1 MDLLR
6 LSRAACFA
14 TLAAAAL
21 LPKLPMADDCTMPIE
36 VDSVVYCS
44 VSMYAIIANPSQ
56 HHGQAVQVV
65 GYLKFEMDS
74 AVIGPS
80 LEAVRG
86 AIILPDVVLV
96 EVKEKDKA
104 KFVELDEELV
114 AVYGTFIYDRSG
126 DRGLLIDKHL
136 LNINEIHRH

>member
-1 MDLLR
+1 
-6 LSRAACFA
+6 
-14 TLAAAAL
+14 
-21 LPKLPMADDCTMPIE
+21 
-36 VDSVVYCS
+36 
-44 VSMYAIIANPSQ
+44 MYAIIANPSQ

-80 LEAVRG
+80 PEAVRG

-96 EVKEKDKA
+96 EVNEKDKA
-104 KFVELDEELV
+104 RFVELDEKLV

-126 DRGLLIDKHL
+126 DSGLLIDKQL
-136 LNINEIHRH
+136 LDVKQIHRF